1 LFTSEFQVLQK
12 VCVIIVFSTAMALKN
27 DSALSS
33 EIADIIAAAEAMDR
47 KPIKIKY

>member
-12 VCVIIVFSTAMALKN
+12 VCVIVFSTAMALKN